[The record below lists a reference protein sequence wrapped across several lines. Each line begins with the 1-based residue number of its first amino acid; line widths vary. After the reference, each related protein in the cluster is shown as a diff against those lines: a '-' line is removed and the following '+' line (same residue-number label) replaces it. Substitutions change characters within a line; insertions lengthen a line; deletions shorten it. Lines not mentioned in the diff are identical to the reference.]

1 MKNIETKGNFSI
13 ERMDEWV
20 VAEIFHWVGDVCVS
34 LMLQFCQCLVKP
46 NVCECVCFL
55 CCNFFG
61 VLRSQMCVP
70 KRIQKMLLLY
80 LGLYNGYQSK
90 GRILIDNWTDGL
102 FVAEI
107 LCKCMIYY

>member
-46 NVCECVCFL
+46 NVCVSVCVFYVVFFWCFAKPNVCTQKNSKDAL
-55 CCNFFG
+55 AIFG
-61 VLRSQMCVP
+61 AL
-70 KRIQKMLLLY
+70 
-80 LGLYNGYQSK
+80 
-90 GRILIDNWTDGL
+90 
-102 FVAEI
+102 
-107 LCKCMIYY
+107 